1 MFRITC
7 FFVLNGFLNETKRF
21 RHINR
26 DYTTLQNYNFAI
38 HYKNN
43 NLNNLYVLFQKNKE
57 NDKLLF

>member
-43 NLNNLYVLFQKNKE
+43 NLNNLYV
-57 NDKLLF
+57 